1 MSQGLPLFFHAKH
14 LLPQG
19 QMPMNIKEANALRAV
34 KLAMRHYSHFAICMW
49 EQDKDNEEEETA
61 LYTIG
66 TKAAVKDFSCSPK
79 VPLSITLQGEQCIN
93 INELYYDDNGLL
105 MGHYE
110 TLPHWPHTELHAN
123 QRLLSTRLQQFY
135 QSHPEISR
143 YHANKEFDNLSW
155 LCLRWLE
162 ILPIAI
168 EDKQMLISQ
177 PHCRD
182 SCDFLMSLMTNK
194 H

>member
-1 MSQGLPLFFHAKH
+1 MPQGLPLFFHAKH

-19 QMPMNIKEANALRAV
+19 FMPMNIKEGNALQAI
-34 KLAMRHYSHFAICMW
+34 KLAMHHYPHFAICMW
-49 EQDKDNEEEETA
+49 ENAQNETDEMA

-66 TKAAVKDFSCSPK
+66 TKVTVKDFHCTPK
-79 VPLSITLQGEQCIN
+79 VPLSITLQGEQCIH

-105 MGHYE
+105 MGDYDP
-110 TLPHWPHTELHAN
+110 LPHWPDTPLHDS
-123 QRLLSTRLQQFY
+123 QYLLSSRLRQFY

-143 YHANKEFDNLSW
+143 YHQNKEFDNLSW

-168 EDKQMLISQ
+168 EDKQRLLSQ

-182 SCDFLMSLMTNK
+182 SCDFLISLMTHK